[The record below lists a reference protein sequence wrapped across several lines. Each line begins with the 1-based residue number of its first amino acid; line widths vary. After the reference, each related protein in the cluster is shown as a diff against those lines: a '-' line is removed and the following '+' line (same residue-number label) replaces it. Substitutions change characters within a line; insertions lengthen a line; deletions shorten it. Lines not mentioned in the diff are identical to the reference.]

1 MMMKSM
7 NLRYATSMMFIGSFI
22 IQYFIMSSIMVYK
35 FDDIKFSLGKIYMS
49 LIMASLMVLLEV
61 FMHDIYMNHFSYNY
75 YIVFTLFLFLI
86 IYLYKNQIKINEREY
101 LKEMIEHHS
110 MALVTSSKILEKTKN
125 QDVKKLAEN
134 IIKSQSQEI
143 NLMNQLIKKL

>member
-110 MALVTSSKILEKTKN
+110 MALVTSSKILEKTNN